1 MNVVSALN
9 VKWNGRRGSGGHRAP
24 HPDPPGLG
32 LPAPVIRPGGP
43 QTQAV
48 IIVKKKCG
56 IVGVIVR

>member
-1 MNVVSALN
+1 MDAE
-9 VKWNGRRGSGGHRAP
+9 GAGATAPP

>member
-1 MNVVSALN
+1 MDAE
-9 VKWNGRRGSGGHRAP
+9 GAGATAPP

-32 LPAPVIRPGGP
+32 PPAPVIRPGGP

-56 IVGVIVR
+56 IVGVIVK